1 MQPSLY
7 LFILVGFGGM
17 LGSMARYW
25 VTINLAPSSPGF
37 PIGTLTVNIV
47 GCFIIAVVAMLA
59 EKTTLISPETRLFLA
74 TGLCGGF
81 TTFSA
86 LMYEVSM
93 LLRDNEWWY
102 AGIYVSASLIGG
114 FLALYLGI
122 LMVNKWV

>member
-7 LFILVGFGGM
+7 LFTLVGLGGM

-25 VTINLAPSSPGF
+25 VTINVAQSSPGF
-37 PIGTLTVNIV
+37 PVGTLIVNIV
-47 GCFIIAVVAMLA
+47 GCFVIAVVAMLA
-59 EKTTLISPETRLFLA
+59 EKTTLISPETRLFLT

-102 AGIYVSASLIGG
+102 AGIYVSASLMGG

>member
-1 MQPSLY
+1 MQPSLH
-7 LFILVGFGGM
+7 LFILVGLGGM

-25 VTINLAPSSPGF
+25 VTINLAQSSPGF
-37 PIGTLTVNIV
+37 PIGTLTVNII

-86 LMYEVSM
+86 LMYEISM

-102 AGIYVSASLIGG
+102 AGIYVNASLIGG
-114 FLALYLGI
+114 FLALYLGMLI
-122 LMVNKWV
+122 VNKLV